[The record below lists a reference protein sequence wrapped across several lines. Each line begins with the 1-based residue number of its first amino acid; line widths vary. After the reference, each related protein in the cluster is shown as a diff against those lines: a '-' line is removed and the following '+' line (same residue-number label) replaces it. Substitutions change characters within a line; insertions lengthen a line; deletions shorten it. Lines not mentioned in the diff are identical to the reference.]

1 MADQQV
7 PLDNADFFG
16 QASLRIME
24 RFQCSADEA
33 AVRLHASLQT
43 LLQPL
48 EPQLPP
54 PPPPPTPPLLPIP
67 IPNDNPVVLSKKK
80 PTYVDFNLETPIP
93 DRIPL
98 TPSEYAVGKM
108 QNIEYV
114 ELWYFTTEGRNDAG
128 KISPSVAN
136 NTYSLADTTSGLAL
150 QPIKASKASRNV
162 VIDESLSWEQ
172 VMTARHS
179 LIATAT
185 EVGWDEKL
193 TYALAQFYIKLES
206 AKADGDNP
214 RALILYHAASRR
226 LWHDALLGRGKP
238 FNISIFNAELY
249 KKFKNQVRDTD
260 SEETKRQASPFSSS
274 SPTCTMV
281 LTPLSSL
288 LSQLPPPLIPPFFHP
303 SFLSC
308 HAMLRNTSFATPCAP
323 SSSSPMQHPLAL

>member
-1 MADQQV
+1 MADQ
-7 PLDNADFFG
+7 PPPMDNADFFG

-33 AVRLHASLQT
+33 AARLHASLQT

-48 EPQLPP
+48 EPQPP
-54 PPPPPTPPLLPIP
+54 PPAPPPTPPLPPIP
-67 IPNDNPVVLSKKK
+67 IPNDLVIPPKKK
-80 PTYVDFNLETPIP
+80 PTYIDFDLNTPIA

-98 TPSEYAVGKM
+98 TPSEYAIGKI

-136 NTYSLADTTSGLAL
+136 NTYSLADTSSGLAL
-150 QPIKASKASRNV
+150 QPIKASKASWNA

-172 VMTARHS
+172 VMTARHT
-179 LIATAT
+179 LIASAT
-185 EVGWDEKL
+185 QVGWDQKL
-193 TYALAQFYIKLES
+193 TFALAQFYINLEG

-238 FNISIFNAELY
+238 FNISIFNTELY
-249 KKFKNQVRDTD
+249 RKFENQVRDMD
-260 SEETKRQASPFSSS
+260 SEDTKRQASKY
-274 SPTCTMV
+274 
-281 LTPLSSL
+281 SSL
-288 LSQLPPPLIPPFFHP
+288 PMRTPFLTFPPPLLP
-303 SFLSC
+303 
-308 HAMLRNTSFATPCAP
+308 
-323 SSSSPMQHPLAL
+323 